1 MTAPTAVA
9 ATAIVRSTTFVVA
22 GAPDVPNPYG
32 EGVITPARVEITWR
46 TDAHPRQAA
55 VSAYVDGHWR
65 KDADTPTNHPLG
77 QHFHGPVDTWPDWLA
92 GIAQQATA
100 TEETTR

>member
-1 MTAPTAVA
+1 MTAPTVVA
-9 ATAIVRSTTFVVA
+9 ATAIVRTTTFVVA
-22 GAPDVPNPYG
+22 DAPDLPNPYG

-46 TDAHPRQAA
+46 TDAHPRQASIA
-55 VSAYVDGHWR
+55 AYVDGHWR
-65 KDADTPTNHPLG
+65 KTPDTLTTIPLG

-92 GIAQQATA
+92 DIAQQAVA